1 VTFGRLIAPDLAG
14 AKNPVLIFEVVG
26 REVFLSRAR
35 LSGRSYIVG
44 IMMFK
49 AVAIALSGLGAALAL
64 SSVLASAQTGTS
76 SSWGSYGP
84 GQQIPTQAL
93 TPFDRS
99 WNHDHESQYEAE
111 AGAEWL
117 RQHSQAGQ
125 RSWFSVR

>member
-1 VTFGRLIAPDLAG
+1 M
-14 AKNPVLIFEVVG
+14 
-26 REVFLSRAR
+26 FLSVAR

-49 AVAIALSGLGAALAL
+49 AIAIALGGLVAALAL
-64 SSVLASAQTGTS
+64 LTVAASAQTGTS
-76 SSWGSYGP
+76 SSWGSYGR

-99 WNHDHESQYEAE
+99 WNHDHEAQYQAE

-117 RQHSQAGQ
+117 RQHSGAGQ
-125 RSWFSVR
+125 HSWFPFQ